1 VSLKFLA
8 RGKISSGQMIIARL
22 CYRSKPNYLIQET
35 QFKKNEGRGI
45 MKILIIGG
53 KGTIGKKVSDHF
65 SKKHEVLIAGRNSG
79 DIVVDIVNSQSIEAM
94 FESTGKV
101 DAVVCIAGEA
111 KWAAFDSM
119 TEEDFYIG
127 LKNKLMGQ
135 VNLVRIGRTYL
146 NAGGSFTLSTGI
158 LADHPVELTSSPAMV
173 NGAIHSFVKAVSLE
187 LQNGTRIN
195 VVSSGL
201 VEDAVEKYEAY
212 FPGHN
217 PIPMKKVI
225 NGYVKSVLG
234 KGTGDIIR
242 MYDNC

>member
-1 VSLKFLA
+1 
-8 RGKISSGQMIIARL
+8 
-22 CYRSKPNYLIQET
+22 
-35 QFKKNEGRGI
+35 

-65 SKKHEVLIAGRNSG
+65 AKKHDIIIAGRKSG
-79 DIVVDIVNSQSIEAM
+79 VVTADIADSKTIAAM
-94 FESTGKV
+94 FETVGKV

-127 LKNKLMGQ
+127 LKSKLMGQ
-135 VNLVRIGRTYL
+135 VNLVRIGHNFV
-146 NAGGSFTLSTGI
+146 NAGGSFTLTTGI
-158 LADHPVELTSSPAMV
+158 LADHPVELTTSAAMV
-173 NGAIHSFVKAVSLE
+173 NGAIHSFVKAVCLE
-187 LQNGTRIN
+187 LKNGIRIN
-195 VVSSGL
+195 VVSSSL

-217 PIPMKKVI
+217 PIPMNKVI
-225 NGYVKSVLG
+225 NGYVKSVEG
-234 KGTGDIIR
+234 KATGEIIR